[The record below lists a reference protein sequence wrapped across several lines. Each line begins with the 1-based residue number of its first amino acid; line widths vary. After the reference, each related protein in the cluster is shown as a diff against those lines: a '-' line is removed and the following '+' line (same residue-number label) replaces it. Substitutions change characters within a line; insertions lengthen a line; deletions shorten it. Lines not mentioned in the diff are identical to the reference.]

1 MDTLLTADIVVNS
14 PRFRRKSS
22 TFVDAIHDL
31 PEKADLAPAQ
41 LYSTESGRLF
51 HSGRIVIIT
60 VGLPARG
67 KTHMSVAMARY
78 LRWLGVKTRIFH
90 LGDYRRATIP
100 HGEDIPDDYFFVN
113 ASASSVLLRQKI
125 VKRCREDIYQFLNEE
140 NGQIAIYDA
149 VNPSAAGRRS
159 LANEFA
165 KHDIETLFIESW
177 CDDYHIIEENVR
189 RVKISS
195 PDQYVGWTS
204 EDAVKH
210 YLARISARIPQF
222 HTMEE
227 KDLNY
232 IKMINAG
239 ERLIVNNRSFGY
251 LSNRIVFYLLN
262 LHIKTRRTYFARAG
276 VSVDAN
282 SYKADGP
289 LSEKGQDYAVKMTE
303 ALLKDRESEKQ
314 AIIEQGETDYE
325 LKPLIVWTSTRR
337 RTVETATYLHEKGY
351 KVRQRSQLSQ
361 LNPGVCEL
369 KSERRIREEYPD
381 EVAKH
386 ELDPY
391 HHRYPRA
398 ESYHDL
404 AVRLEP
410 IILELEREQ
419 NDLLIIAHESVLRVL
434 YGYLMAC
441 NAADIPFLEF
451 PRDEIIEIVP
461 ESYQNE
467 ARRIQ
472 IPDLPDEIIP
482 GSPQDIKIPVPPSGL
497 NTPSVQ
503 GIGSPS
509 EGLHR
514 LLNLMV
520 SITTEYISVGGNRH
534 PAAADWDVSSGILAY
549 GADNNVALWD
559 PLEESHRGVYSVL
572 VGHTDKVSVVRFYT
586 CPTTGTKILITGS
599 VDCTVRLWRAEP
611 NDKRRF
617 THALTWTDHTG
628 SVNTIATNED
638 LDIIA
643 TGGADGTIK
652 VWRIHSGESV
662 KGELLESISMK
673 PRYFP
678 LALALAPLPTD
689 TQDRPVALAVA
700 GTTNIVQIYAA
711 ENTFATPRFKLSAT
725 LSGHEAWV
733 RSLSFTLDMQSKTGD
748 LLLASAS
755 QDKYV
760 RLWRLNRGE
769 ATSSVPVGSDEDPV
783 LGGLE
788 PTLSNKAH
796 QFEAADSK
804 YSMTFEALLFG
815 NEDWIYTTAWNPNPE
830 RQQLLTASADNTL
843 TIWEQD
849 PVSGVWL
856 SAERMGELSVQK
868 GSTTATGSTGGFWI
882 GLWSPDGNQVVSL
895 GRTGSWR
902 AWKYEADA
910 DIWAQ
915 TLGITGHVRS
925 ANGIQWEPS
934 GGYFLSTSAD
944 QTTRLHA
951 QWLRDGQKSWH
962 EFSRPQIHGYD
973 LNCVDTLGPERFVSG
988 AEEKLLRIF
997 NEPRPIAQLLENL
1010 SGLAQNTKGE
1020 LPETAQIPVLGLSN
1034 QAVGE
1039 EAPVEAD
1046 SVEAEST
1053 GQAHAY
1059 QVILSNST
1067 RPPLEDQLA
1076 RYTLWPEHE
1085 KLYGHGYEISAVA
1098 VSHDR
1103 TLIATACKASS
1114 IDHAVVRLY
1123 DASDWH
1129 EIRPSLA
1136 AHTLT
1141 ITSLSFSAD
1150 DRHLLSVGRDRQWAV
1165 YRRSESNSS
1174 IFALLTS
1181 NPKGHSRMIL
1191 DADWA
1196 PVSESQLPVFATAGR
1211 DKSIKLWQMTG
1222 ESIEC
1227 KATIPARSSVSAVS
1241 FLPGVHNG
1249 LFFLATGE
1257 DDGRLSI
1264 HQIKADILEP
1274 SPLVSFDRD
1283 QSPSKTITKLSWRP
1297 LPQLSQTGEE
1307 KMNFELAVA
1316 SEDTSIRIYNISD
1329 MVS

>member
-67 KTHMSVAMARY
+67 LIRCNC
-78 LRWLGVKTRIFH
+78 RLGVKTRIFH

-100 HGEDIPDDYFFVN
+100 YGQDIPDDYFFVN

-149 VNPSAAGRRS
+149 VNPSAASRRS

-177 CDDYHIIEENVR
+177 CDDNRIIEENVR

-195 PDQYVGWTS
+195 PDYVGWTS

-210 YLARISARIPQF
+210 YLARISARIPEF

-239 ERLIVNNRSFGY
+239 ERLIVNNKSFGY

-262 LHIKTRRTYFARAG
+262 LHIKSRRTYFARAG

-282 SYKADGP
+282 SFKADGP
-289 LSEKGQDYAVKMTE
+289 LSEKGQDYAQKMTE
-303 ALLKDRESEKQ
+303 TLLRDRESDKQ
-314 AIIEQGETDYE
+314 AIIEQGETDFE
-325 LKPLIVWTSTRR
+325 LKPLTVWTSTRR
-337 RTVETATYLHEKGY
+337 RTVETATYLHEQGY

-369 KSERRIREEYPD
+369 KSEKRIREEYPE

-451 PRDEIIEIVP
+451 PRDEIIEIIP

-467 ARRIQ
+467 ARRVH
-472 IPDLPDEIIP
+472 IPDLPNEIIP
-482 GSPQDIKIPVPPSGL
+482 GSPEDIKIPVPSSGL
-497 NTPSVQ
+497 NTPSFQ
-503 GIGSPS
+503 GIGTPN
-509 EGLHR
+509 EGASTPQGGIRTPREPQRISQQHVHFNR
-514 LLNLMV
+514 LLMV
-520 SITTEYISVGGNRH
+520 SITAEYISVGGNRH
-534 PAAADWDVSSGILAY
+534 PAAADWDVESGVLAY

-559 PLEESHRGVYSVL
+559 PRDECQRGVFSVL
-572 VGHTDKVSVVRFYT
+572 VGHTDKVNVVRFYT
-586 CPTTGTKILITGS
+586 CPTTGSKLLLTGS
-599 VDCTVRLWRAEP
+599 VDCT
-611 NDKRRF
+611 RRF
-617 THALTWTDHTG
+617 TNTLTLTDHTG
-628 SVNTIATNED
+628 SINTIATCEG

-643 TGGADGTIK
+643 TGAADGTVKI
-652 VWRIHSGESV
+652 WRIETAES
-662 KGELLESISMK
+662 

-678 LALALAPLPTD
+678 LALALASLPTD

-700 GTTNIVQIYAA
+700 GTTNIVQIYAT
-711 ENTFATPRFKLSAT
+711 ENTVAPPKFKLSAR

-733 RSLSFTLDMQSKTGD
+733 RSLSFTVDAQSKTGD

-769 ATSSVPVGSDEDPV
+769 VSSRPSTEAEDPV

-796 QFEAADSK
+796 QFEAAGSK

-849 PVSGVWL
+849 SVSGVWL

-902 AWKYEADA
+902 SWRYEVEA

-915 TLGITGHVRS
+915 TMGITGHVRS
-925 ANGIQWEPS
+925 ANGVQWEPS
-934 GGYFLSTSAD
+934 GGYLLSTSAD

-951 QWLRDGQKSWH
+951 QWLRDEQKSWH

-973 LNCVDTLGPERFVSG
+973 LNCVDTLGSNRFVSG
-988 AEEKLLRIF
+988 AEEKLLRVF
-997 NEPRPIAQLLENL
+997 NEPKPIAQLLERL
-1010 SGLAQNTKGE
+1010 SGLAQPAEGD
-1020 LPETAQIPVLGLSN
+1020 LPDTAEIPVLGLSN

-1046 SVEAEST
+1046 TPESEAA
-1053 GQAHAY
+1053 GQAQAN
-1059 QVILSNST
+1059 QAVLSNST
-1067 RPPLEDQLA
+1067 QPPLEDQLA
-1076 RYTLWPEHE
+1076 RHTLWPEHE

-1123 DASDWH
+1123 DTSDWH

-1150 DRHLLSVGRDRQWAV
+1150 NRYLLSVGRDRQWAV
-1165 YRRSESNSS
+1165 YCRSESGASV
-1174 IFALLTS
+1174 FALMTS

-1191 DADWA
+1191 DASWA
-1196 PVSESQLPVFATAGR
+1196 PVVGSGAQIFATAGR
-1211 DKSIKLWQMTG
+1211 DKSIKLWQMAG

-1227 KATIPARSSVSAVS
+1227 KATIPARSSVTAVS
-1241 FLPGVHNG
+1241 FLSHVYNG
-1249 LFFLATGE
+1249 MLFLAAGE
-1257 DDGRLSI
+1257 DDGKLSI
-1264 HQIKADILEP
+1264 HQIKVDGIEP

-1283 QSPSKTITKLSWRP
+1283 LSPSKTITELSWRP
-1297 LPQLSQTGEE
+1297 PPQTNSEAEDKNLF
-1307 KMNFELAVA
+1307 NFELAVA
-1316 SEDTSIRIYNISD
+1316 SEDSSIRIYSISD
-1329 MVS
+1329 MLSGP